1 MAPPPEVSATRID
14 SDSRFISAINRRQR
28 GILGSLLHAIE
39 GILHTAVHQRNMKVH
54 VVAGIMVGLVGSG
67 IYLGLA
73 EKVTLIFCVLLVF
86 FAEILNTALEA
97 LVDLHTDKFHELARV
112 TKDAAAAGV
121 LVLAIGTVIIFLA
134 VMVANWSVIT
144 DSKPQILRQVLAG
157 GPLTVLA
164 ALLMA
169 EWKRSAVIDVI
180 LVVLGYGLI
189 CVIATWSTSVVFT
202 ALIASLFALCAAVS
216 TRRRSLLK

>member
-1 MAPPPEVSATRID
+1 MARPPEVSAARID
-14 SDSRFISAINRRQR
+14 SDSRFVSAFNRRHP
-28 GILGSLLHAIE
+28 GVFGSLLHAIE

-134 VMVANWSVIT
+134 IIVANWNVIT
-144 DSKPQILRQVLAG
+144 VSRPQIFRQVLAG
-157 GPLTVLA
+157 GPLTVLS

-169 EWKRSAVIDVI
+169 EWKRSAIVDVV
-180 LVVLGYGLI
+180 LVVSGCGFI
-189 CVIATWSTSVVFT
+189 CAIATWSTSVVFT
-202 ALIASLFALCAAVS
+202 ALIASLFVLCAAVS